1 MTKNDLLT
9 LFTNCP
15 PDSPL
20 FKVAHEAANLLQ
32 TSAAPRIVLGDPQLR
47 DELLRTYC
55 FRLKRATNRHE
66 QIPGLKETVESF
78 TSCTGQL
85 RGGYAEFSNHLIYFW
100 TDDSANLAGCV
111 L

>member
-9 LFTNCP
+9 LFTSCP

-20 FKVAHEAANLLQ
+20 FNVAHEAVKHLQ
-32 TSAAPRIVLGDPQLR
+32 TSTGPRIVLGDPQPCAV
-47 DELLRTYC
+47 LLRIYRH
-55 FRLKRATNRHE
+55 RLNQATDRHE
-66 QIPGLKETVESF
+66 QIPGLEETAKSF
-78 TSCTGQL
+78 TSCNGQL

-100 TDDSANLAGCV
+100 ADGSGNLAGCV